1 MLPYYMESGTSLI
14 AFLGALPLAAAAA
27 FMVLWVLTPP
37 LVRFCRR
44 LGLFDYPGARKR
56 HLVPT
61 PRLGGLAIA
70 LGMCVSIYL
79 IYLLWP
85 HLFLDLAYQW
95 PGILWA
101 GLLILA
107 LGVYDDL
114 VGAPAYLKLMAQV
127 TSALLLCLWD
137 FKFAT
142 AWVPF
147 VGRIDLGIW
156 SVPLTTIWIV
166 VLCNAINLLDGLDGL
181 ASGLAAIG
189 GFYMVVLGA
198 LWSVPHV
205 AVLGAALVGANLGFL
220 KYNYPPARI
229 FMGDSGSLFL
239 GFVFA
244 VASVSVPIKT
254 LTAITMALP
263 LLAVW
268 FPVVEVVT
276 STSRRLL
283 SGRSPMRADHAHWHH
298 LLVRRGWSVK
308 RIIWTYYALA
318 MGFGLFVPALRYF
331 DRYLVLPVFL
341 LFCAAVIGYL
351 THRARPKTSSW
362 PQETSDAPVEH
373 ARV

>member
-1 MLPYYMESGTSLI
+1 MESGTNLR
-14 AFLGALPLAAAAA
+14 AFTGALPLAAAAA
-27 FMVLWVLTPP
+27 FLALWVLTPP
-37 LVRFCRR
+37 IIKICRH

-61 PRLGGLAIA
+61 PRLGGVAIA
-70 LGMCVSIYL
+70 LGLGFSVFLAS
-79 IYLLWP
+79 LLWP
-85 HLFLDLAYQW
+85 RLFVDLAYQW

-107 LGVYDDL
+107 LGVYDDV
-114 VGAPAYLKLMAQV
+114 VGAPAYLKLAAQILA
-127 TSALLLCLWD
+127 ALLLCLWD

-142 AWVPF
+142 VWVPF
-147 VGRIDLGIW
+147 VGRLSLGIW
-156 SVPLTTIWIV
+156 SIPLTTLWIV
-166 VLCNAINLLDGLDGL
+166 VMCNAVNLVDGLDGL

-189 GFYMVVLGA
+189 GFFMATLGVL
-198 LWSVPHV
+198 WNVPHV

-220 KYNYPPARI
+220 RFNYPPAKV

-239 GFVFA
+239 GFAFA

-276 STSRRLL
+276 SASRRLL
-283 SGRSPMRADHAHWHH
+283 SGRSPMRADHAHWHQ
-298 LLVRRGWSVK
+298 LLIRRGWSVK
-308 RIIWTYYALA
+308 RIIWTYYGLA
-318 MGFGLFVPALRYF
+318 VGFGLFVPALRF
-331 DRYLVLPVFL
+331 VDRYLVLPVFL

-351 THRARPKTSSW
+351 TRQARPKANAWETAADSS
-362 PQETSDAPVEH
+362 VEH